1 MRAFL
6 CLPSHPGVT
15 TPLPILAFGSWDH
28 QDTQALLLEV
38 KSDMIHNIMILCQI
52 SLFTGT
58 VHVYCKNIMVSGMR
72 YDFKLQKSPA
82 D

>member
-38 KSDMIHNIMILCQI
+38 KSDMIHNDIM
-52 SLFTGT
+52 SDFT
-58 VHVYCKNIMVSGMR
+58 VYRHCTCV
-72 YDFKLQKSPA
+72 LQEYHGLRNEI
-82 D
+82 